1 MIDSFNNLNVYNILA
16 SLAVLTELNLN
27 PKKII
32 QEFKNLNPSEGRGQ
46 IHNIKRY
53 KKNFKLIDESYNA
66 NPLSVKN
73 ALDSFSEIKKNK
85 FKKYLLL
92 GDMLELGKNTEFYH
106 KELSKL
112 INTSDIDK
120 VFIVG
125 NKSLITYKNLLKE
138 KRGNIFQCSSDID
151 TILKNIITNND
162 YLMIKGSNATG
173 LNTITKSMIKKGN

>member
-1 MIDSFNNLNVYNILA
+1 MIEISFNNLNVYNILA

-73 ALDSFSEIKKNK
+73 ALDNFSEIKKKINSR
-85 FKKYLLL
+85 
-92 GDMLELGKNTEFYH
+92 NTY
-106 KELSKL
+106 
-112 INTSDIDK
+112 
-120 VFIVG
+120 
-125 NKSLITYKNLLKE
+125 
-138 KRGNIFQCSSDID
+138 C
-151 TILKNIITNND
+151 
-162 YLMIKGSNATG
+162 
-173 LNTITKSMIKKGN
+173 

>member
-1 MIDSFNNLNVYNILA
+1 
-16 SLAVLTELNLN
+16 
-27 PKKII
+27 
-32 QEFKNLNPSEGRGQ
+32 
-46 IHNIKRY
+46 
-53 KKNFKLIDESYNA
+53 
-66 NPLSVKN
+66 
-73 ALDSFSEIKKNK
+73 
-85 FKKYLLL
+85 
-92 GDMLELGKNTEFYH
+92 MLELGKNTEFYH

-112 INTSDIDK
+112 INTSDLDK

-173 LNTITKSMIKKGN
+173 LNTITKSMIKRGN